1 MSSTSLRTL
10 DALVQADLVP
20 GDPELVAVAQRFA
33 VGLTEHVVA
42 QLRQEGGAGPLARQ
56 YLPTVAELAIQP
68 QERADPIGDAAHAPV
83 SGLVHRYPDRVL
95 LKAVHVCPVYC
106 RFCFRRE
113 QVGPEGEM
121 LDRPALDAALAY
133 IAENP
138 GIREVILSGGDPLV
152 MSPGRLA
159 PMVQA
164 IGTLS
169 HVDLLRVHTRVPVVD
184 PSRITAELIAA
195 LKSGPTP
202 WLVLHVNHA
211 SELLGAERA
220 IGDLVDAGIPMLS
233 QSVLL
238 AGVNDS
244 VSALEELFRALLKLR
259 IKPYYLH
266 QGDQAQGTGH
276 FRVPIEKGQDLMR
289 SLRGR
294 VSGMALPTYMLDI
307 PGGFGK
313 VPVGPVYAKRE
324 GENWVVQDPQGQDHP
339 VPG

>member
-10 DALVQADLVP
+10 DALVQAGLVP
-20 GDPELVAVAQRFA
+20 EDPALVAVAQHFA
-33 VGLTEHVVA
+33 VGLTEHVVE
-42 QLRQEGGAGPLARQ
+42 QLRAEGGTGPLARQ
-56 YLPTVAELAIQP
+56 YLPTVAELDIQP
-68 QERADPIGDAAHAPV
+68 QERVDPIGDAAHAPV
-83 SGLVHRYPDRVL
+83 SGIVHRYPDRVL

-138 GIREVILSGGDPLV
+138 GVHEVILSGGDPLV
-152 MSPGRLA
+152 MSAGRLA
-159 PMVQA
+159 PLAQA
-164 IGTLS
+164 IGEIP

-184 PSRITAELIAA
+184 PSRITPELIAA

-211 SELLGAERA
+211 SELAGAEQA
-220 IGDLVDAGIPMLS
+220 IADLVDAGIPMLS

-238 AGVNDS
+238 AGVNDT

-259 IKPYYLH
+259 VKPYYLH

-276 FRVPIEKGQDLMR
+276 FRVPIEEGQDLMR
-289 SLRGR
+289 ELRGR
-294 VSGMALPTYMLDI
+294 ISGMALPTYMLDI

-313 VPVGPVYAKRE
+313 VPIGPVYAKRE
-324 GENWVVQDPQGQDHP
+324 GEAWQVQDPSGGGHQ

>member
-10 DALVQADLVP
+10 DALVQAELVP
-20 GDPELVAVAQRFA
+20 NDPELVAVAQRFA
-33 VGLTEHVVA
+33 VGLTEHVVE

-56 YLPTVAELAIQP
+56 YLPTVAELTIQP
-68 QERADPIGDAAHAPV
+68 QERADPIGDGAHAPV
-83 SGLVHRYPDRVL
+83 PGIVHRYPDRVL

-113 QVGPEGEM
+113 QVGPDGEM
-121 LDRPALDAALAY
+121 LDRPALDAAVAY
-133 IAENP
+133 IAQNP

-152 MSPGRLA
+152 MSPSRLA
-159 PMVQA
+159 PVVQA
-164 IGTLS
+164 IGALP

-184 PSRITAELIAA
+184 PARITPELIAA
-195 LKSGPTP
+195 LKGGPTP
-202 WLVLHVNHA
+202 WVVLHVNHA
-211 SELLGAERA
+211 SELVGAEQA
-220 IGDLVDAGIPMLS
+220 ITDLVDAGIPMLS

-238 AGVNDS
+238 AGVNDE
-244 VSALEELFRALLKLR
+244 VSALEELFRSLLKLR
-259 IKPYYLH
+259 VKPYYLH
-266 QGDQAQGTGH
+266 QGDQAEGTGH
-276 FRVPIEKGQDLMR
+276 FRVPIERGQALMR
-289 SLRGR
+289 ALRGR

-324 GENWVVQDPQGQDHP
+324 GELWQVLDPQGHKHQ